1 MSELVAVTGA
11 EGFIGSHLVEELVA
25 QGYRVRA
32 MVLYNSFGSWGWLE
46 RLDEDVM
53 ANVEVQLGDVRD
65 PGSVMNLM
73 RDVDVVYHLA
83 ALIAI
88 PFSYIAPRTYVET
101 NVGGTLNVLEAAR
114 TLGTR
119 RVVQTS
125 TSEVY
130 GTARIVPIPETH
142 PLQAQS
148 PYSASK
154 IGADK
159 LVESYHLSF
168 GLPVVTLR
176 PFNAYGPRQSARAV
190 IPTIISQIAA
200 GNSVIKLGS
209 LDPTR
214 DFTFVKDTARA
225 FVAVGTAEAAFVE
238 GKTLNAGSGRDISI
252 GDLVLRIAH
261 IMGEEID
268 VVADAPRQ
276 RPADSEVMRLLADS
290 SAMAKATGWSPSV
303 TLDQGLAMTCEW
315 LSDPENLAGYKTAIY
330 NV

>member
-1 MSELVAVTGA
+1 VSELVAVTGA

-65 PGSVMNLM
+65 AGSVLNLM

-101 NVGGTLNVLEAAR
+101 NVGGTLNVLESAR

-130 GTARIVPIPETH
+130 GTARVVPIPETH

-148 PYSASK
+148 PYAASK

-168 GLPVVTLR
+168 GLPAVTLR
-176 PFNAYGPRQSARAV
+176 PFNTYGPRQSARAV

-225 FVAVGTAEAAFVE
+225 FVAVGTAEGALVE
-238 GKTLNAGSGRDISI
+238 GKTLNAGSGHDISI
-252 GDLVLRIAH
+252 GDLVLRIAN
-261 IMGEEID
+261 IMGEEIE
-268 VVADAPRQ
+268 VVADSPRQ

-290 SAMAKATGWSPSV
+290 SAMTRATGWSPSV

>member
-65 PGSVMNLM
+65 AGSVMNLM
-73 RDVDVVYHLA
+73 QDVDVVYHLA

-101 NVGGTLNVLEAAR
+101 NIGGTLNVLEAAR

-119 RVVQTS
+119 RIVQTS

-130 GTARIVPIPETH
+130 GTARVVPIPETH

-225 FVAVGTAEAAFVE
+225 FAAVGTADGALVE

-252 GDLVLRIAH
+252 GDLVLRIAN
-261 IMGEEID
+261 IMGEDIE
-268 VVADAPRQ
+268 VVADSPRQ

-290 SAMAKATGWSPSV
+290 SAMTTATGWSPSV

>member
-1 MSELVAVTGA
+1 VSELVAVTGA

-25 QGYRVRA
+25 KGCRVRA

-65 PGSVMNLM
+65 SGSVMNLM
-73 RDVDVVYHLA
+73 RDVDVAYHLA

-88 PFSYIAPRTYVET
+88 PFSYVAPRTYVET

-119 RVVQTS
+119 RIVQTS

-130 GTARIVPIPETH
+130 GTARVVPIPETH

-168 GLPVVTLR
+168 GLPAVTLR
-176 PFNAYGPRQSARAV
+176 PFNTYGPRQSARAV

-225 FVAVGTAEAAFVE
+225 FVAVGAAEPALVE

-252 GDLVLRIAH
+252 GDLVLRIAN

-290 SAMAKATGWSPSV
+290 SAMTKATGWSPSV
-303 TLDQGLAMTCEW
+303 TLDQGLAITCEW
-315 LSDPENLAGYKTAIY
+315 LSDPDNLAGYKTAIY

>member
-25 QGYRVRA
+25 QGHRVRA

-65 PGSVMNLM
+65 AGSVMNLM

-88 PFSYIAPRTYVET
+88 PFSYVAPRTYVET

-114 TLGTR
+114 TLGTSR
-119 RVVQTS
+119 IVQTS

-130 GTARIVPIPETH
+130 GTARVVPIPETH

-200 GNSVIKLGS
+200 GNRVIKLGS

-225 FVAVGTAEAAFVE
+225 FVAVGTAEAALVE

-261 IMGEEID
+261 IMGEDIE

-290 SAMAKATGWSPSV
+290 SAMTAATGWAPSV
-303 TLDQGLAMTCEW
+303 TLDQGLALTSEW

>member
-1 MSELVAVTGA
+1 VSELVAVTGA

>member
-65 PGSVMNLM
+65 AGSVLNLM

-88 PFSYIAPRTYVET
+88 PFSYVAPRTYVET

-119 RVVQTS
+119 RIVQTS

-130 GTARIVPIPETH
+130 GTARVVPIPETH

-168 GLPVVTLR
+168 GLPAVTLR
-176 PFNAYGPRQSARAV
+176 PFNTYGPRQSARAV

-225 FVAVGTAEAAFVE
+225 FVAVGTAEAALVE
-238 GKTLNAGSGRDISI
+238 GKTLNAGSGHDISI
-252 GDLVLRIAH
+252 GDLVLRIAN
-261 IMGEEID
+261 IMGEEIE
-268 VVADAPRQ
+268 VVADSPRQ

-290 SAMAKATGWSPSV
+290 SAMTRATGWSPSI

-315 LSDPENLAGYKTAIY
+315 LSDPDNLAGYKTAIY

>member
-1 MSELVAVTGA
+1 VSELVAVTGA

-25 QGYRVRA
+25 KGCRVRA

-65 PGSVMNLM
+65 AGSVMNLM

-101 NVGGTLNVLEAAR
+101 NIGGTLNVLEAAR

-119 RVVQTS
+119 RIVQTS

-225 FVAVGTAEAAFVE
+225 FVAVGAAEPALVE

-252 GDLVLRIAH
+252 GDLVLRIAN

-290 SAMAKATGWSPSV
+290 SAMTKATGWSPSV
-303 TLDQGLAMTCEW
+303 TLDQGLAITCEW
-315 LSDPENLAGYKTAIY
+315 LSDPDNLAGYKTAIY

>member
-65 PGSVMNLM
+65 AGSVMNLM
-73 RDVDVVYHLA
+73 QDVDVVYHLA

-101 NVGGTLNVLEAAR
+101 NIGGTLNVLEAAR

-119 RVVQTS
+119 RIVQTS

-130 GTARIVPIPETH
+130 GTARVVPIPETH

-225 FVAVGTAEAAFVE
+225 FAAVGTADAAWWRARPS
-238 GKTLNAGSGRDISI
+238 TRAP
-252 GDLVLRIAH
+252 
-261 IMGEEID
+261 
-268 VVADAPRQ
+268 DA
-276 RPADSEVMRLLADS
+276 
-290 SAMAKATGWSPSV
+290 TSPSETWCCV
-303 TLDQGLAMTCEW
+303 SPTSWVRTSRLSRTLRANVLPTPRSCACW
-315 LSDPENLAGYKTAIY
+315 PTAAR
-330 NV
+330 

>member
-1 MSELVAVTGA
+1 VSELVAVTGA

-25 QGYRVRA
+25 QGHRVRA

-65 PGSVMNLM
+65 AGSVMNLM

-114 TLGTR
+114 TLGTSR
-119 RVVQTS
+119 IIQTS

-130 GTARIVPIPETH
+130 GTARVVPIPETH

-148 PYSASK
+148 PYAASK

-225 FVAVGTAEAAFVE
+225 FVAVGTGEAARVE

-252 GDLVLRIAH
+252 GDLVLRIAK
-261 IMGEEID
+261 IMGEEIE
-268 VVADAPRQ
+268 VVADSPRQ

-290 SAMAKATGWSPSV
+290 SAMTEATGWSPSV
-303 TLDQGLAMTCEW
+303 TLDHGLAMTCEW

>member
-1 MSELVAVTGA
+1 VSELVAVTGA

-65 PGSVMNLM
+65 SGSVMNLM
-73 RDVDVVYHLA
+73 RDVDVAYHLA

-88 PFSYIAPRTYVET
+88 PFSYVAPRTYVET

-119 RVVQTS
+119 RIVQTS

-130 GTARIVPIPETH
+130 GTARVVPIPETH

-168 GLPVVTLR
+168 GLPAVTLR
-176 PFNAYGPRQSARAV
+176 PFNTYGPRQSARAV

-225 FVAVGTAEAAFVE
+225 FVAVGTAEGALVE
-238 GKTLNAGSGRDISI
+238 GKTLNAGSGHDISI
-252 GDLVLRIAH
+252 GDLVLRIAN
-261 IMGEEID
+261 IMGEEIE
-268 VVADAPRQ
+268 VVADSPRQ

-290 SAMAKATGWSPSV
+290 SAMTRATGWSPSV
-303 TLDQGLAMTCEW
+303 TLDQGLAMTSEW
-315 LSDPENLAGYKTAIY
+315 LCDPENLAGYKTAIY

>member
-65 PGSVMNLM
+65 AGSVMNLM

-114 TLGTR
+114 TLGTSR
-119 RVVQTS
+119 IIQTS

-130 GTARIVPIPETH
+130 GTARVVPIPETH

-225 FVAVGTAEAAFVE
+225 FVAVGTAEAARVE

-252 GDLVLRIAH
+252 GDLVLRIAN
-261 IMGEEID
+261 IMGEEIE
-268 VVADAPRQ
+268 VVADSPRQ

-290 SAMAKATGWSPSV
+290 SAMTEATGWSSSV

-315 LSDPENLAGYKTAIY
+315 LSDPETLAGYKTAIY